1 MVESSTLTLTLTY
14 LGTLGVAAVMFLGQI
29 IAFTA
34 MLALAGIVGLLSH
47 GVRLLLGR
55 RRPGS

>member
-1 MVESSTLTLTLTY
+1 MIESSTLTFTLTY
-14 LGTLGVAAVMFLGQI
+14 AATLGVAAAMFLGQI

-34 MLALAGIVGLLSH
+34 MLVLAGIVGLLAN
-47 GVRLLLGR
+47 GARLVTR